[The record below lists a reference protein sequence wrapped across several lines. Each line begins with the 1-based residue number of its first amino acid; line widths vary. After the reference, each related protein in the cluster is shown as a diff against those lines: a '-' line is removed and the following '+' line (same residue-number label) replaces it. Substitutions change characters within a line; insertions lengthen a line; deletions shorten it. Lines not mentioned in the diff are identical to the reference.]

1 MFCNKCGTQLPD
13 NSSFCSRCGVHIG
26 VAFPPSQEQSSSF
39 LSRKQ
44 FYTSSPQNQKL
55 YEKQRLWSILGAA
68 FMISNVI
75 MFFMLPPLMVLT
87 SILGVTF
94 LCISIG
100 PSQKLNRMYKEYII
114 QYQNQT
120 QPPVV

>member
-1 MFCNKCGTQLPD
+1 
-13 NSSFCSRCGVHIG
+13 
-26 VAFPPSQEQSSSF
+26 
-39 LSRKQ
+39 
-44 FYTSSPQNQKL
+44 
-55 YEKQRLWSILGAA
+55 
-68 FMISNVI
+68 
-75 MFFMLPPLMVLT
+75 MVLT